1 MAFNL
6 INSDTALR
14 AMLKAITT
22 GQKPAGRIS
31 DGAGLYLLPLVKGG
45 SHAWRFDYSIHG
57 RRKTLSL
64 GTYPAT
70 GLALARQK
78 ATDARAL
85 VAAGTDPSEVRKDA
99 RTEATRERADE
110 REAQRREAAQLPPA
124 GSLQALAG
132 DWLDH
137 RAGAW
142 TKGTR
147 EKIEASFERHVF
159 PHIGRVP
166 IGEVT
171 PGQVRECVQRIEAAG
186 AAEMAS
192 RVFQR
197 LRSLFRYAVA
207 HEHLTTDPTYP
218 LKPAEI
224 LRPRATQHRPALSAQ
239 DAPAFLRQLAGYGR
253 DPLMRCALLF
263 LVLTAVRPG
272 ELRGARSVEF
282 DEAAGLWR
290 IPGERMKMK
299 TEHLV
304 PLSRQALAVLAELRP
319 LTGSGPL
326 VFPSP
331 FYPSKPISANTLNSA
346 LARMGYKGEATAHG
360 MRTLFSTSA
369 NEAGHRADVI
379 ERQLA
384 HEERD
389 GVRGAYNRAEYLPE
403 RRALLDWWGNR
414 VEAMRSG
421 GAQVLPLR
429 TA

>member
-1 MAFNL
+1 MPFNL

-14 AMLKAITT
+14 AMLKAIAT

-45 SHAWRFDYSIHG
+45 ATAWRFDYSFQG
-57 RRKTLSL
+57 CRKTLSL

-70 GLALARQK
+70 GLSLARQK
-78 ATDARAL
+78 AAEAREL
-85 VAAGTDPSEVRKDA
+85 LAAGTDPSEVRKEA
-99 RTEATRERADE
+99 RAAAARERAE
-110 REAQRREAAQLPPA
+110 QEEAQRREAAKLPPA
-124 GSLQALAG
+124 GSLQAIAG
-132 DWLDH
+132 EWLTH
-137 RAGAW
+137 RASAW
-142 TKGTR
+142 TRGTR
-147 EKIEASFERHVF
+147 EKIAASLDRHVF
-159 PHIGRVP
+159 PHIGRTP
-166 IGEVT
+166 IGEIT
-171 PGQVRECVQRIEAAG
+171 PGQVRECVQRIESAG
-186 AAEMAS
+186 AAEMAG

-197 LRSLFRYAVA
+197 LRSVFRYAVA
-207 HEHLTTDPTYP
+207 HEYIATDPTYP

-224 LRPRATQHRPALSAQ
+224 LKPRTTQHRPALSAQ
-239 DAPAFLRQLAGYGR
+239 DAPAFLRHLAGYGR
-253 DPLMRCALLF
+253 DPMMRCALLF

-272 ELRGARSVEF
+272 ELRGARWEEF

-290 IPGERMKMK
+290 IPGPRMKMK

-304 PLSRQALAVLAELRP
+304 PLSRQALEVLAELQP

-326 VFPSP
+326 LFPSP

-360 MRTLFSTSA
+360 MRTLFSTCA

-403 RRALLDWWGNR
+403 RRKLMDWWGAR
-414 VEAMRSG
+414 VDAMRSG

-429 TA
+429 SA